1 MHAKL
6 TRMIT
11 TAGAMVAAAAL
22 LAGCAGEAAPTPQ
35 ASASETGVSEPTP
48 IAVATY
54 PVMSNAAAY
63 IGESEGIFSD
73 SGLEVSFQTITAGAD
88 AVPLLLKGDLT
99 FAPVDVPTAVKAAQ
113 ENVGVVAVA
122 TMMEGVAVDKG
133 YVGVVVPKG
142 SAIEGWEG
150 LEGKKV
156 AVNALGGSAVAQI
169 SASMEEVGADPST
182 VQWVELAQ
190 PQTIPALLAGQVDA
204 ANLAQ
209 PLLTAAESEGMVQ
222 IGNPEQLT
230 VANVPTFVY
239 LATKQYVDEN
249 PEVVKSFQSAIQEA
263 GAVAN
268 ADHDLVIETA
278 KSSTT
283 VDPALLAKV
292 TGFPHWSER
301 ALTAADLQKYI
312 DLMIGAGMIDKA
324 AAPKASDV
332 VSSLNK

>member
-1 MHAKL
+1 MHAKFNRVL
-6 TRMIT
+6 AATGAIVA
-11 TAGAMVAAAAL
+11 AGALLVACSN
-22 LAGCAGEAAPTPQ
+22 AGDTRPQ
-35 ASASETGVSEPTP
+35 ASTPGAASAPT
-48 IAVATY
+48 AVAVAAY
-54 PVMSNAAAY
+54 PVMSNAATY
-63 IGESEGIFSD
+63 IGESEEIFAD
-73 SGLEVSFQTITAGAD
+73 NDLDVSIQTITAGAD

-122 TMMEGVAVDKG
+122 TMMEGVSVDKG
-133 YVGVVVPKG
+133 YVGVVAPSDSGIK
-142 SAIEGWEG
+142 AWKD

-169 SASMEEVGADPST
+169 NASMEEEGADPSK

-209 PLLTAAESEGMVQ
+209 PLLTAAESEGLVQ

-239 LATKQYVDEN
+239 LATKDYVDKN
-249 PEVVKSFQSAIQEA
+249 PAVVESFQKAIAESAKA
-263 GAVAN
+263 AN
-268 ADHDLVIETA
+268 ADHALVIETA
-278 KSSTT
+278 KKSTT
-283 VDPALLAKV
+283 VDPTLLDKV

-301 ALTAADLQKYI
+301 ALTADDLQKYI
-312 DLMIGAGMIDKA
+312 DLMIKTGMADKA
-324 AAPKASDV
+324 TAPTAADV